1 MTKCTL
7 AISSAGMETDETDR
21 AESVAT
27 PSLPATITVEQ
38 TKYPATTPIEMS
50 PFIFTSVMCH
60 LTL

>member
-1 MTKCTL
+1 
-7 AISSAGMETDETDR
+7 METDETER